1 MTGTLSVKLDFSTL
15 HVEANSVV
23 EVPKGFSQGIS
34 NRNCFH
40 EISKRF
46 FVGHHLIIINL
57 FALLSFLVA
66 HEVDLGK
73 STTSWVKSY
82 IISRLHTFGA
92 SRQFRTCLTVED
104 AHV

>member
-46 FVGHHLIIINL
+46 FCRPPPHHHQ
-57 FALLSFLVA
+57 SFC
-66 HEVDLGK
+66 
-73 STTSWVKSY
+73 TSQLPC
-82 IISRLHTFGA
+82 RP
-92 SRQFRTCLTVED
+92 
-104 AHV
+104 